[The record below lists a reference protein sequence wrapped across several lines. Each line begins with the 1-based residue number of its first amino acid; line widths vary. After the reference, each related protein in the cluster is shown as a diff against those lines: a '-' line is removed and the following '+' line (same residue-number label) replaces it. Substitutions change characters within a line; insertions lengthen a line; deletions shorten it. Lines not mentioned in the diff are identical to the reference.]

1 MYAKAAIALTIVT
14 AVTATPE
21 TVFAQVAAEEAVILS
36 GSSGTGR
43 ASSSLGSAV
52 SGSINSAAEIVS
64 GAVPSNQPGARQ
76 RKSNRRSGSGHAT
89 TYALRKLSNV
99 NALEHTDAAT
109 YRLESGVLLRVSGV
123 FHPTDLTT
131 CVNYCPG

>member
-1 MYAKAAIALTIVT
+1 MYAKAAIILTIAT
-14 AVTATPE
+14 AGAAIPQ
-21 TVFAQVAAEEAVILS
+21 TVFAQAAAEEAVILS

-43 ASSSLGSAV
+43 ASSSLGSAI
-52 SGSINSAAEIVS
+52 SGSINSAAGIVS
-64 GAVPSNQPGARQ
+64 GAVPSSQSGTQQ
-76 RKSNRRSGSGHAT
+76 RRSNRRNGSSH

-109 YRLESGVLLRVSGV
+109 YQLESGVLLRVSGV
-123 FHPTDLTT
+123 FHPTGMTT

>member
-1 MYAKAAIALTIVT
+1 MYAKALFTFAIAAAAAAMPSGVS
-14 AVTATPE
+14 
-21 TVFAQVAAEEAVILS
+21 AQVAAEEGVILS